1 MRLSLLIA
9 TVLVGLALLAVT
21 RDRQDRHHLPR
32 PPAGMV
38 AMPRPQ
44 EPGPWDSPWG
54 DQLFRGRVDEVMP
67 MHKAVRLVMR
77 RFDGKVLDIALLLAP
92 RPDAG
97 RHPLIYRIRILT
109 DDRDVLDIRMDAL
122 TGQFLELRGEGII
135 DARRTPR
142 ND

>member
-9 TVLVGLALLAVT
+9 AVLVGLALLVVT
-21 RDRQDRHHLPR
+21 RDRQDRHDLPR

-38 AMPRPQ
+38 AIPRPQ
-44 EPGPWDSPWG
+44 EPGPWD

-77 RFDGKVLDIALLLAP
+77 RFDGKVLDIALMPAP
-92 RPDAG
+92 RADVG
-97 RHPLIYRIRILT
+97 RHPLIYHIRILT

-122 TGQFLELRGEGII
+122 TGQFLELRGEGIT

>member
-1 MRLSLLIA
+1 MRLSLLITA
-9 TVLVGLALLAVT
+9 VLVGLALLVVT
-21 RDRQDRHHLPR
+21 HDRQDHRDLPR

-44 EPGPWDSPWG
+44 HPGPWD

-77 RFDGKVLDIALLLAP
+77 RFDGKVLDIALLPAP
-92 RPDAG
+92 PPDVG
-97 RHPLIYRIRILT
+97 RHLLVYRIRILT

-122 TGQFLELRGEGII
+122 TGRFLELRGEGITE
-135 DARRTPR
+135 ARRTPR

>member
-1 MRLSLLIA
+1 MRLRLLIA
-9 TVLVGLALLAVT
+9 AVLIGLVLLVVT
-21 RDRQDRHHLPR
+21 RDRQDRHDLPW

-38 AMPRPQ
+38 AMPWPHG
-44 EPGPWDSPWG
+44 PGPWD

-77 RFDGKVLDIALLLAP
+77 RFHGKVLDIALVPAP
-92 RPDAG
+92 PPDAG
-97 RHPLIYRIRILT
+97 RHPLVYHIRILT

-122 TGQFLELRGEGII
+122 TGQFLELRGEGIT